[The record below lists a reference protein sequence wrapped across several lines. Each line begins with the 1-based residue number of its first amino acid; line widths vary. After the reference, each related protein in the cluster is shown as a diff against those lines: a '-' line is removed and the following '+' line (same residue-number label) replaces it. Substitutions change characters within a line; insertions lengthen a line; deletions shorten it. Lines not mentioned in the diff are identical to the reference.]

1 MIPGANTTVSIFRMV
16 YGSSTNTYP
25 ATADLTDVEAY
36 IESQKAEVQAA
47 LDAGYNVDVYYM
59 HIDPVEIDVND
70 KVVDSNSKEYRVAG
84 VERHENNPDVEDL
97 LTVTLHKERNTSH

>member
-1 MIPGANTTVSIFRMV
+1 MIPGANTTVSIFHMI

-25 ATADLTDVEAY
+25 VTADLTGVDAY

-59 HIDPVEIDVND
+59 HIDPVDIDVND

-84 VERHENNPDVEDL
+84 VERHENNPDTDDL